1 MNYGKKKKKEKRN
14 QKEKIYEQIIAQIVT
29 IFNNRSLLNNDLS
42 LANGLL

>member
-1 MNYGKKKKKEKRN
+1 MVKKEKKEKRN
-14 QKEKIYEQIIAQIVT
+14 QKEKIYEQIIAQIVK